1 MKTEE
6 EKKHIEKKIFDTVR
20 QKSSDDRG
28 GPAGGEVAAGENG
41 LHPEK
46 IQAEE

>member
-6 EKKHIEKKIFDTVR
+6 EKKHIEKKIFDTAR
-20 QKSSDDRG
+20 QNLQTTGG

>member
-6 EKKHIEKKIFDTVR
+6 EKKHIEKRIFDIAR
-20 QKSSDDRG
+20 QSLQTSGADR
-28 GPAGGEVAAGENG
+28 PEVATGENG